1 MSSESLLREKLR
13 KIEALFAG
21 AGTPGERSAA
31 QAALQRVKARLA
43 DLGRSDPPV
52 ELQYSMSDQWS
63 RQLFVA
69 LCRRY
74 GLEPYRYHRQ
84 RHNTVMLRVPR
95 GFSESVLWPEFMQL
109 DEALRAY
116 LGEVTLRVIREE
128 IHSDASE
135 AKEIPAAMLPRN

>member
-109 DEALRAY
+109 DEA
-116 LGEVTLRVIREE
+116 
-128 IHSDASE
+128 SE